1 MWGVWLD
8 RRVLLSIG
16 SPTLRRSIGHDPAVT
31 VHLSSGTDV
40 VIVEALALPDVTTTP
55 EMVAAYDEKYDWSYS
70 VTEYGEL
77 TALRPTRILAWQ
89 AAGPAGRD
97 GFRATGCWLFDDD

>member
-1 MWGVWLD
+1 MWGVWHD

-55 EMVAAYDEKYDWSYS
+55 EMVAAYDEKYDWHYS
-70 VTEYGEL
+70 VSEYGEL
-77 TALRPTRILAWQ
+77 TALQPTKILAWQ
-89 AAGPAGRD
+89 AAGTAGRD
-97 GFRATGCWLFDDD
+97 GFRATGCWLFDD